1 MNKYSYATV
10 ESDNINE
17 HFAPVFKKSIT
28 SEDIN
33 KDRKWSYEGIK
44 HMFYQSL
51 HWTHDPKKAGQEL
64 QQVAQQGN
72 QHLQY
77 ARQESQQVAHQ
88 AGQQLHQAGQQL
100 HQAGQQLHQAGHQVG
115 HQAGHQLHQA
125 KQEGSRWI
133 ENGKHHLIHQGK
145 LWSHDA
151 SHWLHNGEHH
161 MIHEGSHWFTNDGNV
176 WTPYTNSNW
185 RGGQNEKNL
194 EDYHP
199 MEYPKATGFEK
210 LPFEG
215 RAITGRWE
223 ATGDY
228 N

>member
-1 MNKYSYATV
+1 MNKISYASV
-10 ESDNINE
+10 ENYDINE
-17 HFAPVFKKSIT
+17 NFTPVLKKSVN
-28 SEDIN
+28 SENVNN
-33 KDRKWSYEGIK
+33 KKWSYNGVK
-44 HMFYQSL
+44 HMFHQSL

-64 QQVAQQGN
+64 QQVVQQAP
-72 QHLQY
+72 QQL
-77 ARQESQQVAHQ
+77 QQVCQ
-88 AGQQLHQAGQQL
+88 KCGQQSCQCGQ
-100 HQAGQQLHQAGHQVG
+100 
-115 HQAGHQLHQA
+115 QA

-151 SHWLHNGEHH
+151 SHWIHNGEHH
-161 MIHEGSHWFTNDGNV
+161 MLHEGSHWFTNDGNV
-176 WTPYTNSNW
+176 WTPYTNSHW

-194 EDYHP
+194 VDYHP

-223 ATGDY
+223 ATGEY
-228 N
+228 K

>member
-1 MNKYSYATV
+1 MNKFSYASV
-10 ESDNINE
+10 ESDDINENFTPVLKKTINSENINN
-17 HFAPVFKKSIT
+17 
-28 SEDIN
+28 N
-33 KDRKWSYEGIK
+33 KKWSHNGVK
-44 HMFYQSL
+44 HMFHQSL
-51 HWTHDPKKAGQEL
+51 HWTHDPKQGCQKCG
-64 QQVAQQGN
+64 QQGC
-72 QHLQY
+72 
-77 ARQESQQVAHQ
+77 QQC
-88 AGQQLHQAGQQL
+88 GQ
-100 HQAGQQLHQAGHQVG
+100 
-115 HQAGHQLHQA
+115 QA

-133 ENGKHHLIHQGK
+133 ENGKHNLIHQGK

-161 MIHEGSHWFTNDGNV
+161 MLHEGGHWFTNDGNV
-176 WTPYTNSNW
+176 WTPYTNSHW
-185 RGGQNEKNL
+185 LGGQNEKNL

-210 LPFEG
+210 LPFQG